1 MPHDVDFWE
10 AVQRI
15 RSKDSRFAPELYSF
29 VMETLDY
36 TIQRMGER
44 RHVSAVELLEGLCR
58 YARVKFGLMAS
69 TVLERWGVDTPSDV
83 GAVVYQL
90 VDAGI
95 LSKQESD
102 LLQDFD
108 VSYNFKDTLERGY
121 FD

>member
-1 MPHDVDFWE
+1 MTTMQLD
-10 AVQRI
+10 
-15 RSKDSRFAPELYSF
+15 LYSSATE
-29 VMETLDY
+29 MLSWLRAR
-36 TIQRMGER
+36 Q
-44 RHVSAVELLEGLCR
+44 VSAVELLEGLCR

>member
-1 MPHDVDFWE
+1 MAHDVDFWD

-15 RSKDSRFAPELYSF
+15 RSRDSRFAPELYSF

-36 TIQRMGER
+36 TMQRVGER
-44 RHVSAVELLEGLCR
+44 RHISAVELLEGMCR

-69 TVLERWGVDTPSDV
+69 TVLDRWGVGAPSDI
-83 GAVVYQL
+83 GTVVYQL

-95 LSKQESD
+95 LSRQD
-102 LLQDFD
+102 NDQLQDFD
-108 VSYNFKDTLERGY
+108 VSYDFKETLERGY